1 MGAYLSRVH
10 GTRQR
15 EGASEASVLSLD
27 AAEVFLLLFLFNL
40 ALAVDGEGVTLD
52 ADINIFFV
60 DARDFK
66 LQSNVVFV
74 FVDVHRRCEVGGRQ
88 RLFRSFW
95 AIGLTKK
102 TIHPVRAVL
111 HGGKLTER
119 FPTGQ

>member
-27 AAEVFLLLFLFNL
+27 ATEIFLLLFLLNL
-40 ALAVDGEGVTLD
+40 ALTVDGEGVALD
-52 ADINIFFV
+52 ADINILFV

-66 LQSNVVFV
+66 LQSNVVLA
-74 FVDVHRRCEVGGRQ
+74 FVDVHGRCEVGSRQ
-88 RLFRSFW
+88 CFFW
-95 AIGLTKK
+95 FFGAIGFTEK
-102 TIHPVRAVL
+102 TIHPVYAVL
-111 HGGKLTER
+111 YGGKLTKR